1 MKGIVD
7 WAAAR
12 TRMTLVLVVLA
23 LVAGATSY
31 ISIPKEAAPD
41 IDIPVYYVS
50 VPYPG
55 ISAEDSE
62 RMLVEP
68 LERTLSTITG
78 LKEMFGIGAE
88 NYAAVSLVFDF
99 GLNRDKTLADLRD
112 LVSQVEADLP
122 PGAESPVI
130 NEVTFSQFPIISVA
144 LAGEVPERTL
154 LRLADDLKEQIE
166 ALEPILE
173 VGVTGE
179 RAEMLEVLIDPL
191 KLEAYDISAD
201 ELIGIFQRNNQL
213 IAAGEVTT
221 RSGAFALKIPSS
233 FSLARD
239 IYQLPVKVNGDRV
252 VVLGDLVETRLAFED
267 RTGFARHNGSASI
280 ALQVV
285 KRKGFNIIDT
295 VRQVRETVDEER
307 ATWPPEINNAVVVE
321 FVQDSSINV
330 TTMIKRLESS
340 VITAIALVMIVVLAT
355 LGTRSAL
362 LVGFSIPASFM
373 LCFLLLGLADVAISN
388 IVMFGLILAV
398 GMLVDSSIIIVELA
412 DRRISEGDGPMEAY
426 ANAAKRMFW
435 PIVSS
440 TATTLCAFL
449 PMLFWPGVAGQ
460 FMGTLPVT
468 LIFVLSASL
477 LVALVFLPVV
487 GGMSGRAVRVLNLL
501 AAMLRRLPLAVRL
514 LALAATAAGLFGAA
528 LLTVNPTLL
537 PMPMPPTAIASL
549 PGALLF
555 SILCVIFSILV
566 GSIKPVAAVRR
577 RHRRPPPGR
586 TFIGM
591 IIRGLV
597 GNPIM
602 PLVSLGVIVALVAGI
617 VGYYMKNNYGVQFF
631 VDAEPERTAI
641 FVRAR
646 GNLSIEQMDELV
658 RQAEGP
664 VLAEEGI
671 SSVFAFAGDSGLRDD
686 GANKPGDAVGEL
698 RAEFAQWEDR
708 QAIGGA
714 ATDARDIIA
723 GIEERLE
730 SLPGIFIDISSSS
743 SGPQSSKPVHLRLMS
758 RDWDDLLTA
767 GRIVRQRF
775 DDTVGLAFVEDSLPL
790 PGIDWQIN
798 VDLEKAGR
806 YGADVAAVGGMAQ
819 LITRGILLDTMRIDS
834 SDDEID
840 VILRL
845 PEEDRL
851 LSTLDQL
858 KLRTNQGL
866 VPLSNFVERV
876 PVRQLESISRVDK
889 YRYLDIKADV
899 RFGLTNDDGKR
910 ISANERIMHLTEWL
924 ENEAVFP
931 RGVEWKWTG
940 DQEEQNESQE
950 FLMKAFVG
958 ALGLIFVVL
967 LAQFNSIYN
976 AVLVLIAVILSTVG
990 VLIGMLVMKQT
1001 FSMIMTGTGIV
1012 ALAGIVVNNNIVL
1025 IDTYQEYSK
1034 FMPRIQAIIRTVEVR
1049 MRPVM
1054 LTTVTTVAGLT
1065 PMMFGIA
1072 FDLADGGYTIDT
1084 PSALWWKFLA
1094 TAVVFGLATATVLTL
1109 ICTPALLALP
1119 VWIAKGS
1126 YGVSRL
1132 VSAIALGKSSRSSR
1146 DRQLARRLRAAK
1158 AVTLRWDE
1166 GRTDDWNSAPPST
1179 DRQQAPS

>member
-23 LVAGATSY
+23 LVAGVTSY
-31 ISIPKEAAPD
+31 ISLPKEAAPD
-41 IDIPVYYVS
+41 LDIPVYYVS

-55 ISAEDSE
+55 ISAQDSE
-62 RMLVEP
+62 RLLIEP
-68 LERTLSTITG
+68 LEKKLGSIAG
-78 LKEMFGIGAE
+78 LKEMFATGAE
-88 NYAAVSLVFDF
+88 NYASVSLVFEY
-99 GLNRDKTLADLRD
+99 GLDRSRTLADLRD
-112 LVSQVEADLP
+112 LVSQAEADLP
-122 PGAESPVI
+122 AGAEKPRIV
-130 NEVTFSQFPIISVA
+130 EVSFSDFPIISIA
-144 LAGEVPERTL
+144 LAGQVPERTM
-154 LRLADDLKEQIE
+154 LRLADELKEEIE
-166 ALEPILE
+166 SLEEILE
-173 VGVTGE
+173 VGITGE
-179 RAEMLEVLIDPL
+179 RSEMLEVLIDPL
-191 KLEAYDISAD
+191 KLEAYDITAD
-201 ELIGIFQRNNQL
+201 ELIGVFQRNNRI
-213 IAAGEVTT
+213 IAAGEVST
-221 RSGAFALKIPSS
+221 RSGAFALKVPSS

-239 IYQLPVKVNGDRV
+239 VYSLPVKVNGDRV
-252 VVLGDLVETRLAFED
+252 VILGDLVESRLAFED
-267 RTGFARHNGSASI
+267 RTGFARHNGEASI

-285 KRKGFNIIDT
+285 KRKGYNIIDT
-295 VRQVRETVDEER
+295 VLKVRQTVDATR
-307 ATWPPEINNAVVVE
+307 ALWPAEIDNVVDVE

-330 TTMIKRLESS
+330 KTMVRRLESS

-373 LCFLLLGLADVAISN
+373 LCFLLLGLAGVAISN

-449 PMLFWPGVAGQ
+449 PMLFWPGIAGQ

-477 LVALVFLPVV
+477 VVALIFLPVV
-487 GGMSGRAVRVLNLL
+487 GGMSGRAVRVLNGLSSV
-501 AAMLRRLPLAVRL
+501 LRKLPLWMRL
-514 LALAATAAGLFGAA
+514 LALLGTLAGLFGTA
-528 LLTVNPTLL
+528 LLTINPGIIPSPL
-537 PMPMPPTAIASL
+537 PADFALASL
-549 PGALLF
+549 PGAVLFTLLCVLF
-555 SILCVIFSILV
+555 SVLV
-566 GSIKPVAAVRR
+566 GSVRSPANFGRKNRLRPR
-577 RHRRPPPGR
+577 RNI
-586 TFIGM
+586 IGTV
-591 IIRGLV
+591 IRFLV
-597 GNPIM
+597 GNPVM
-602 PLVSLGVIVALVAGI
+602 PLVAVGAIVAFVAGV
-617 VGYYMKNNYGVQFF
+617 VGYYMKNNYGLQFF
-631 VDAEPERTAI
+631 VDAEPERAAI
-641 FVRAR
+641 FIRAR
-646 GNLSIEQMDELV
+646 GNLSIEQKDELV
-658 RQAEGP
+658 RLAEEP
-664 VLAEEGI
+664 VLAEDGI
-671 SSVFAFAGDSGLRDD
+671 SSLFAFSGSSGLRDD
-686 GANKPGDAVGEL
+686 GSNKPSDAVGEL

-708 QAIGGA
+708 QKIGGV
-714 ATDARDIIA
+714 ATDAREIIA
-723 GIEERLE
+723 ELEKRLE
-730 SLPGIFIDISSSS
+730 TLPGIFIDINSSS
-743 SGPQSSKPVHLRLMS
+743 SGPQAAKPVHLRLKS
-758 RDWDDLLTA
+758 RDWQDLLIA
-767 GRIVRQRF
+767 GQIVRTRF
-775 DDTVGLAFVEDSLPL
+775 ENTAGLAFVEDSLPL

-806 YGADVAAVGGMAQ
+806 FGADVAAVGGMAQ
-819 LITRGILLDTMRIDS
+819 LITRGVILDTMRITG
-834 SDDEID
+834 SDEEID
-840 VILRL
+840 VVLRL

-858 KLRTNQGL
+858 KLRTNRGL
-866 VPLSNFVERV
+866 VPLSNFMERV
-876 PVRQLESISRVDK
+876 PVRQLDSISRVDRN
-889 YRYLDIKADV
+889 RYLDIKADI
-899 RFGLTNDDGKR
+899 RPNMTREDGRR
-910 ISANERIMHLTEWL
+910 ISANERIGHLTEWL
-924 ENEAVFP
+924 EQEAPLP
-931 RGVEWKWTG
+931 RNVEWEWTG
-940 DQEEQNESQE
+940 DQAEQNESQE
-950 FLMKAFVG
+950 FLMKAFIG

-1025 IDTYQEYSK
+1025 IDTYQEYSR

-1065 PMMFGIA
+1065 PMMFGLA
-1072 FDLADGGYTIDT
+1072 FDLAEGGYTIDT

-1126 YGVSRL
+1126 YGVSRMI
-1132 VSAIALGKSSRSSR
+1132 SALALGKSSRSSR
-1146 DRQLARRLRAAK
+1146 DRRLARSLRKVTGVTVHWEDPPPPPDAPQDPQSTAA
-1158 AVTLRWDE
+1158 
-1166 GRTDDWNSAPPST
+1166 
-1179 DRQQAPS
+1179 